1 MEFKHSSF
9 RLIMPLIF
17 TVLLSACS
25 ANKSAEKTVPKVQP
39 LNAPEVLTEIDNPAQ
54 FYLTQAELPAHPQ
67 AINWQLLAAR
77 ALVAEGNSA
86 RALKVLQ
93 NTAKQVLS
101 PQQKFEFNLVKAE
114 AYFFEKRYL
123 EASSVLATTPNLAT
137 SMQAHWQRYYLLKAT
152 IAELLGQDIAAAE
165 SRLQLNAF
173 LSSELVASNNNKLWQ
188 LLRSQSVANL
198 HAASNDYFIPQ
209 PVLSGWLQLAAIA
222 IEFGLE
228 PQLLISN
235 LQAWKNNNPEHPAFN
250 SLPEELIKAMATTPY
265 APNQIA
271 ILAPLTGKRGATGRA
286 IRDGMISAY
295 YQEKESERLNLRFYD
310 TAKSSADTLYQQAIE
325 EGADFVVGP
334 LLKSN
339 LELVLPLVTGT
350 PLLSLNK
357 LEENPVNENIYYF
370 SLTSNDEA
378 IAAAKRMHQDGIQH
392 PLVLAPSSKIGERL
406 AAVFTTQWQTMTE
419 EESEVYQYSS
429 RADLQ
434 NTVAKL
440 FAVDDSQQRIKLM
453 KSLIGNDIKAK
464 SRSRRDIDA
473 IYLITKPSEA
483 MLAIPYI
490 STTQNPYTKQVALYA
505 SSRTHQDT
513 LPEEQSKDLN
523 GLIFSDMPWLLNPD
537 RKLKQQTLALWPN
550 MSKIE
555 QNLFA
560 MGYDTF
566 KLIPNLLQLRNFPSL
581 RLQGQTGILYVNAM
595 GNIERG
601 FSWAKYNSGKITL
614 EAAQTPT
621 QSESS
626 ER

>member
-25 ANKSAEKTVPKVQP
+25 ANKSAETTAPKIQL
-39 LNAPEVLTEIDNPAQ
+39 LNAPEVLIEIAHPAQ
-54 FYLTQAELPAHPQ
+54 YYINQAELPAHPDV
-67 AINWQLLAAR
+67 INWQLLAAR
-77 ALVAEGNSA
+77 ALVSEGHSD
-86 RALKVLQ
+86 RALAMLER
-93 NTAKQVLS
+93 TAKKQLS
-101 PQQKFEFNLVKAE
+101 KQQKFEFDLVKAE

-123 EASSVLATTPNLAT
+123 EASSVLEVKSKLAI
-137 SMQAHWQRYYLLKAT
+137 SFQAHWQRYYLLKAT
-152 IAELLGQDIAAAE
+152 IAEMLGQNIVAAE
-165 SRLQLNAF
+165 HRMQLNAF
-173 LSSELVASNNNKLWQ
+173 LSADLVENNNSKLWA
-188 LLRSQSVANL
+188 LIRSQTPETL
-198 HAASNDYFIPQ
+198 HAASNTYFTSQ
-209 PVLSGWLQLAAIA
+209 PMLSGWFQLAAIA
-222 IEFGLE
+222 IEFGFE

-235 LQAWKNNNPEHPAFN
+235 LQAWKNNNPEHPAFV
-250 SLPEELIKAMATTPY
+250 SLPEELIKAMATIPY

-286 IRDGMISAY
+286 IREGMISAY

-310 TAKSSADTLYQQAIE
+310 TSKNSADVLYQQAIN

-339 LELVLPLVTGT
+339 LELVLPLVTDT

-357 LEENPVNENIYYF
+357 LEENPVSDNIYYF

-378 IAAAKRMHQDGIQH
+378 IAAAKRMQQDGIQH

-406 AAVFTTQWQTMTE
+406 ATVFSEQWLTMNGD
-419 EESEVYQYSS
+419 ESEIYQYKNN
-429 RADLQ
+429 ADMQ
-434 NTVAKL
+434 KTVARL
-440 FAVDDSQQRIKLM
+440 FDVSNSEQRINLM
-453 KSLIGNDIKAK
+453 KSLIGSDIKTK

-473 IYLITKPSEA
+473 IYLIAKPSEA

-505 SSRTHQDT
+505 SSRTHQNS

-537 RKLKQQTLALWPN
+537 RELKQQTLGLWPN

-581 RLQGQTGILYVNAM
+581 RLQGQTGILYVNEA
-595 GNIERG
+595 GNVERG
-601 FSWAKYNSGKITL
+601 FSWAKYHSGKIIL
-614 EAAQTPT
+614 EETHTTKQPK
-621 QSESS
+621 SS